1 MSSFWPEGLSISDIQ
16 SPYSPYSILE
26 NAREEWET
34 ISDGVLT
41 LVLQSSESE
50 DSNAII
56 TVHAKHIPT
65 NRTAALFSIIHRL
78 KEPYPVTIRP
88 RNENI
93 PNFLKKSYQLSRTSA
108 GSAVTKVV
116 AELEAINNPM
126 SIKKTQELI
135 TNKWVSDTPSEFRK
149 KLADAFNLS
158 VIKSAVLNLT
168 SSVSSES
175 QSEDDDNAAQE

>member
-1 MSSFWPEGLSISDIQ
+1 MSNFWPEGLSVHDIE
-16 SPYSPYSILE
+16 SPYSPYTILK

-65 NRTAALFSIIHRL
+65 NRTAALFSVIHRL
-78 KEPYPVTIRP
+78 NEPYPVTIRP

-93 PNFLKKSYQLSRTSA
+93 PNFLKKSYQVSWTSA
-108 GSAVTKVV
+108 GSAAAKVV
-116 AELEAINNPM
+116 AEFEAINNPM
-126 SIKKTQELI
+126 SIEKSQKLI
-135 TNKWVSDTPSEFRK
+135 TNKWVSDTPSEFTE
-149 KLADAFNLS
+149 KLTEAFNLS
-158 VIKSAVLNLT
+158 VVKSAVLSLASSKGT
-168 SSVSSES
+168 SV
-175 QSEDDDNAAQE
+175 DDDSAVQE